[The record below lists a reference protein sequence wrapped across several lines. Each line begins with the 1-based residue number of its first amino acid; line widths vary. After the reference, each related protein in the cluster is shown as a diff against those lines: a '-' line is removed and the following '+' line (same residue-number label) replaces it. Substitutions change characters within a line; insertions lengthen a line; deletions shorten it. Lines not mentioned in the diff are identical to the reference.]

1 MIPAKTNFT
10 DWLAFPWGVGLDRL
24 IWGILDHGVLLPDPR
39 GRSIDVAHQ
48 QHVSDNEAISR
59 GFQISASLMGYGR

>member
-1 MIPAKTNFT
+1 
-10 DWLAFPWGVGLDRL
+10 L
-24 IWGILDHGVLLPDPR
+24 ILGYSLIMEWCCPTLVAG
-39 GRSIDVAHQ
+39 SIDVAHQ